1 MGAVVER
8 QDARPDAWI
17 GRVVGPGMGVVA
29 AAAVVGLASWEG
41 RLRDQLAREPSAEPI
56 WVWIGLH
63 VLAGVATAV
72 AVLVSRRMPWLPTVA
87 AVTLGYHLLASV
99 PSGWATALPYPDLVP
114 RLHWGFTTV
123 ALITGVMAATAV
135 WSWRSH
141 LGRPAQR

>member
-56 WVWIGLH
+56 WVWIGPSRTCRFGH
-63 VLAGVATAV
+63 GGGRTCVSPGAV
-72 AVLVSRRMPWLPTVA
+72 ASDRRCGNTRLPPAGIRSQWLGHCPTRTWCLGCIGASR
-87 AVTLGYHLLASV
+87 
-99 PSGWATALPYPDLVP
+99 PSL
-114 RLHWGFTTV
+114 
-123 ALITGVMAATAV
+123 
-135 WSWRSH
+135 S
-141 LGRPAQR
+141 